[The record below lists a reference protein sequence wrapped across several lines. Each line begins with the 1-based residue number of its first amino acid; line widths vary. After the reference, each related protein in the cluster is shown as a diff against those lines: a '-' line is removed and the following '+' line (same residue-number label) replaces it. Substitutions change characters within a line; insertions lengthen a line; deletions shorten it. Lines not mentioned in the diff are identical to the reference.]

1 MKHLDLLVQELCCQ
15 AEAEWLEFKMGN
27 VDPKMIGQRIS
38 ALANGACLR
47 DRSKAYLV
55 WGVEDQTHKIKGTD
69 IRLKRDVRTRRT
81 GELAQASIIRECRL

>member
-55 WGVEDQTHKIKGTD
+55 WGIEDQTHKITK
-69 IRLKRDVRTRRT
+69 RRDVRTRRT
-81 GELAQASIIRECRL
+81 GELA